1 MHQFSNFDYLYAL
14 FILLFGVFMIVS
26 PRTLMR
32 GAKYDNESLKTEKWV
47 KRLGIV
53 FCLFAVGFAAYI
65 YIRLSN
71 A

>member
-1 MHQFSNFDYLYAL
+1 MSHLSNFDYLYAAL
-14 FILLFGVFMIVS
+14 FLLFGIFMIVS

-32 GAKYDNESLKTEKWV
+32 GAKYDEESLKTEKWV

-53 FCLFAVGFAAYI
+53 LCIFAVGFAI
-65 YIRLSN
+65 SLYIRLQN